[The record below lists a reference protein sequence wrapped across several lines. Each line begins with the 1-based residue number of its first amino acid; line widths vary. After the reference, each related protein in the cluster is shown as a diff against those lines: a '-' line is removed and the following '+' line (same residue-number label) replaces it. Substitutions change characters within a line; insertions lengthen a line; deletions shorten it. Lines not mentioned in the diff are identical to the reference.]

1 MADIKHPFDSLLTP
15 AGIGQLKSIID
26 DVLANPADTLV
37 LVFDHLEDQANL
49 PFEIPVDVQK
59 QGAEYIIQLAQGLA
73 DEGKEF
79 LLNDL
84 PSEIEE
90 LTLKLKEATDEI
102 ESLLLEAKSE
112 IESIRDRVQD
122 ELAKIPYRIE
132 IRDNNGSNEFHIV
145 QTELI
150 EAKLHGVDIDLKT
163 SSLTFDTSQISQFEL
178 TADLIL
184 PGLQQENSP
193 DDHKV
198 EVVLTWDGTTFTG
211 SGSNIP
217 AARLQG
223 FKANIDQLTL
233 VISNGDFQ
241 AGTQVIG
248 ELVFDFL
255 DSGQNGPSTINFDI
269 ELLNNGDVRYF
280 AQNPQNQ
287 ELRKGPIQIFFQ
299 QIEVITHS
307 NSPADVTIN
316 GWLQL
321 EGVND
326 SSDQPVKTDFTLQ
339 YADPVFNFVVSNLAP
354 APIGIGTV
362 TFETIAL
369 QIHKNGT
376 LQQSQ
381 WEGEFSFPY
390 FDNGSVDFNVQFL
403 DPQTDEL
410 KISVSND
417 AEEVIKKGDF
427 ELLIDQYDMHY
438 QNGQLQ
444 NVTGN
449 GELKIP
455 QINNNEEIE
464 VGFSFIRNGQNETL
478 KIEGGNFGTPSI
490 VGLKVDFS
498 KILFQFLNGN
508 FQESDLEG
516 RIKLPDTTDGAGL
529 AFDIDILTN
538 GDDYTINLKE
548 DEPDNE
554 LVFGPIKLEVESFLL
569 SVVSNSVNQVTGA
582 GKMELPGLSQKF
594 DFNFNVTIDGDTT
607 QYRIEINNVQA
618 ELSGFELSFT
628 QLLFTSQGGSQ
639 FTASAVGSLVLPLFN
654 EGGDLDF
661 DMTFSR
667 GNTYQIDIQSSQD
680 FVKFGDFELKEVAMN
695 MAVDSGDLQ
704 NFSATAKLKIPSFDD
719 HVAVSFNYT
728 SVDER
733 YLITLTNPVQQ
744 ELFGGEIN
752 VDSLLID
759 VRGGNL
765 HQGKA
770 NGDFKLPESTGGAG
784 IKFEKTIGSNGKNY
798 TLSLDGTA
806 GDSTLEFGE
815 VKLEF
820 ASFELVVQNS
830 ELQTLSGTGSLEI
843 PGMDQEFSFSISF
856 QKIGQDT
863 IFIIQVQD
871 AAASLEGFSL
881 DFDLIKIES
890 KSGDFSAD
898 INGDVTLPVF
908 DGTPLGFAISLDPSQ
923 SNYQFSIDGTGQTT
937 QFGMF
942 ALEDLV
948 LGVIVNSGSLANA
961 NGSGKLHIPEITEP
975 NQPFDI
981 AISYSKNSPEV
992 IELSAADLP
1001 SVDLTIFT
1009 LDIDSLGF
1017 RIEDGSFDSGNL
1029 SGTMVMPVFTDGGG
1043 LDFALVV
1050 ANGGNSYTVNI
1061 TSNGTFAGGSLE
1073 LKDVALAI
1081 EVVNGNLQSLSG
1093 AAEFKLPASENFTSV
1108 AVSYTKANNKI
1119 TFAAQSPPPL
1129 TLGDLTLTFTQFG
1142 FSIQNGNLT
1151 DADFAGNLQFPGFD
1165 NGHNSLAFSFALSD
1179 SDTFSI
1185 QANPGNQVTELK
1197 AGDVVVL
1204 VQSFDLLIQS
1214 GDLESISAQAGLR
1227 FEGIDNSQGDAP
1239 AELSIDFS
1247 YKKADKKYEIGIE
1260 NNQEVKIAGFEL
1272 TIEELKLAFNKDGIT
1287 YPFEFSGKLK
1297 IPGFEDD
1304 QGEPAVIGVDFEV
1317 TSDSNWSASIENSA
1331 VINLGS
1337 VKVTIEE
1344 IEISKDQGKLKIEL
1358 KGKLELEGL
1367 TGMGGDPASISVD
1380 IMVDSEGAFHVI
1392 GEVPENNAIKVVD
1405 APNIIRI
1412 YLSKIGL
1419 SRTSS
1424 NDWDFLLGGMIQNE
1438 IVIPGMDD
1446 LLPSELLVRDLEIGS
1461 EFGLDMDIRWP
1472 SGMSISFGSS
1482 EGEFLI
1488 PVNGKF
1494 GNAVKLDALKI
1505 TFQDKGANG
1514 LDFGVAFS
1522 GASIT
1527 LGPVAA
1533 SVEGLGIEANIQKA
1547 TISNGIPQGDANF
1560 GIVNIDISFK
1570 PPTGLGVSLDTPVFT
1585 GGGYLFFDSD
1595 KGEYAGAVELS
1606 FMKMFAVSAIGL
1618 INSKMPDGKP
1628 GTSVLFIVSVEFS
1641 PGIALGFGFFISGL
1655 GGILGIHRTIQVERL
1670 RDGVRTGT
1678 IQNILFPKD
1687 IVANISKILT
1697 DIREVFPVK
1706 RDQFVLGPMAAITWG
1721 VPTILRVDLGVAI
1734 EFANPVRF
1742 GILGVLR
1749 VILPDENAALI
1760 KIQVAFLGMI
1770 DFEKGMLSFDASLFD
1785 SKVLTFGL
1793 EGDMVLRIGWGA
1805 KPDFVLSVGG
1815 FHPRFS
1821 PPTHLQIPSMK
1832 RLTLKI
1838 LSGNPRLTLT
1848 CYFAVTSNT
1857 VQFGAGIDFYFG
1869 VAGFKVVG
1877 EFGFD
1882 VLFQFS
1888 PFRFIADARA
1898 RLAVKAGS
1906 ATLLSLSLEF
1916 SLEGPTPWR
1925 AKGTAKFKILFFSVK
1940 VRFDVTWGD
1949 KKDTT
1954 LPDIEVLPLLLEAL
1968 DDDQNWRSIV
1978 VNGSPGLRMK
1988 GIKAD
1993 EGLILTANGS
2003 IELNQKV
2010 VPLKVEITKFGQFNP
2025 ADYNHFEVIEIRVGN
2040 TVIDRGDVQY
2050 LTDTF
2055 APANFLDLKD
2065 DEKLS
2070 LPSFNE
2076 QNSGVS
2082 LEGTDQL
2089 KTGIVADR
2097 EVKYEQL
2104 IMDES
2109 VTRLQVLKGISA
2121 AHATFFSKRGAV
2133 SKSPLS
2139 AYMTKM
2145 VNPSKVVLQK
2155 PGYAVAGTD
2164 DLNALEGATNLSY
2177 MEAVQMAKAS
2187 SITGKDS
2194 VQVVSSDVLA
2204 L

>member
-1 MADIKHPFDSLLTP
+1 MADIKHPFNSLLTET
-15 AGIGQLKSIID
+15 GIGQLKSKVD
-26 DVLANPADTLV
+26 DILADPTDTLV
-37 LVFDHLEDQANL
+37 LVFDHFEDQANL
-49 PFEIPVDVQK
+49 PFEIPVDVK
-59 QGAEYIIQLAQGLA
+59 KEGAKYIIELAA
-73 DEGKEF
+73 DLTDEAKDF
-79 LLNDL
+79 KLQNL
-84 PSEIEE
+84 PSEIEQ
-90 LTLKLKEATDEI
+90 LVLSIREATNEI
-102 ESLLLEAKSE
+102 ESLVLDVKSE
-112 IESIRDRVQD
+112 LESLRDRVQD

-132 IRDNNGSNEFHIV
+132 IQDDNGTKKFHIV
-145 QTELI
+145 QTALI
-150 EAKLHGVDIDLKT
+150 EAKLHGMDIDLK
-163 SSLTFDTSQISQFEL
+163 SSSITFDTSQIDQLEIS
-178 TADLIL
+178 ADLL
-184 PGLQQENSP
+184 FPGLKAENGI

-198 EVVLTWDGTTFTG
+198 SLSLNWDGTTFTG
-211 SGSNIP
+211 NAQNIP

-223 FKANIDQLTL
+223 LNATIAQLNL
-233 VISNGDFQ
+233 VISGGNFQ
-241 AGTQVIG
+241 SGTQISG
-248 ELVFDFL
+248 EFVFDFL
-255 DSGQNGPSTINFDI
+255 DPGQNGPGTINFQI

-280 AQNPQNQ
+280 AENPEQQ

-299 QIEVITHS
+299 EIEVVTHT
-307 NSPADVTIN
+307 NAPIDVTIN

-321 EGVND
+321 EGVNN
-326 SSDQPVKTDFTLQ
+326 SSGQPVKTDFSLQ
-339 YADPVFNFVVSNLAP
+339 YADPVFDFVVSNLAP
-354 APIGIGTV
+354 VPLGFGIV
-362 TFETIAL
+362 SFETIAL

-381 WEGEFSFPY
+381 WEGDLSFPF

-427 ELLIDQYDMHY
+427 ELLLDQYDMHY
-438 QNGQLQ
+438 QNGLLQ
-444 NVTGN
+444 NITGN

-455 QINNNEEIE
+455 QVNNGEEIE
-464 VGFSFIRNGQNETL
+464 LGISFVRSGQNETL

-490 VGLKVDFS
+490 VGLEVNFS

-529 AFDIDILTN
+529 AFDIEILN
-538 GDDYTINLKE
+538 EGNDYNINLKE
-548 DEPDNE
+548 DVPDNE

-569 SVVSNSVNQVTGA
+569 SVVSNSVNQVNGA
-582 GKMELPGLSQKF
+582 GKLELPGLSQKF
-594 DFNFNVTIDGDTT
+594 DFSFDVTINGETT
-607 QYRIEINNVQA
+607 LYRIEINNVQA
-618 ELSGFELSFT
+618 ELSGFEISFT
-628 QLLFTSQGGSQ
+628 QIVLSSQGGNQ

-667 GNTYQIDIQSSQD
+667 GNSYQIQIQSSQD
-680 FVKFGDFELKEVAMN
+680 FVKFGDFELKEVAMD
-695 MAVDSGDLQ
+695 MEVVSGSLQ
-704 NFSATAKLKIPSFDD
+704 NFSATAKLLIPSFEDS
-719 HVAVSFNYT
+719 VAVSFDYT
-728 SVDER
+728 ALDER
-733 YLITLTNPVQQ
+733 YLISLSNPVQQ
-744 ELFGGEIN
+744 EIFGGEIN
-752 VDSLLID
+752 VDSLSID
-759 VRGGNL
+759 VREGNL
-765 HQGKA
+765 HEGTAK
-770 NGDFKLPESTGGAG
+770 GSFKLPESTGGAG
-784 IKFEKTIGSNGKNY
+784 IKFEKTIGSNGKNF

-806 GDSTLEFGE
+806 GESTIEFGE
-815 VKLEF
+815 LKLEF
-820 ASFELVVQNS
+820 SSFDLVVQNGD
-830 ELQTLSGTGSLEI
+830 LQSLSGTGSLEI
-843 PGMDQEFSFSISF
+843 PGMDQPFSFSISF
-856 QKIGQDT
+856 LKDGQDT
-863 IFIIQVQD
+863 LFVIEVEE
-871 AAASLEGFSL
+871 AVASLEGFSL
-881 DFDLIKIES
+881 DFELIKIQS
-890 KSGDFSAD
+890 KSGDFSAEL
-898 INGDVTLPVF
+898 NGDVTLPVF
-908 DGTPLGFAISLDPSQ
+908 DGNPFGFDISVDPSQ
-923 SNYQFSIDGTGQTT
+923 SNYSFEIDGTGQSAE
-937 QFGMF
+937 FGMF
-942 ALEDLV
+942 VLSDLV
-948 LGVIVNSGSLANA
+948 LGVVVQGGQVNNA
-961 NGSGKLHIPEITEP
+961 NGAAKIHIPELTEP
-975 NQPFDI
+975 NTPF
-981 AISYSKNSPEV
+981 AISVAYSKNSPEV
-992 IELSAADLP
+992 FELTANSLP
-1001 SVDLTIFT
+1001 EVDLAIFT
-1009 LDIDSLGF
+1009 LAIQTLSF
-1017 RIEDGSFDSGNL
+1017 RIEDGSFDSGSL
-1029 SGTMVMPVFTDGGG
+1029 TGSMTMPVFSGGD
-1043 LDFALVV
+1043 LNFAVVV
-1050 ANGGNSYTVNI
+1050 ANNGNSYAVNI
-1061 TSNGTFAGGSLE
+1061 SSNGTLSGGSLE
-1073 LKDVALAI
+1073 LKDVSLAI
-1081 EVVNGNLQSLSG
+1081 AVVNGSLQSSSG
-1093 AAEFKLPASENFTSV
+1093 SAKFKLPAAEDFTSV
-1108 AVSYTKANNKI
+1108 SVSYAKANDKI
-1119 TFAAQSPPPL
+1119 TFSAQSPPPL

-1151 DADFAGNLQFPGFD
+1151 DADFAGNLQFPAFD
-1165 NGHNSLAFSFALSD
+1165 NGHNTLAFNFELSE
-1179 SDTFSI
+1179 SDTYTI
-1185 QANPGNQVTELK
+1185 QANPGSQVTELK
-1197 AGDVVVL
+1197 AGDIIVL
-1204 VQSFDLLIQS
+1204 VENFDLQIQN
-1214 GDLESISAQAGLR
+1214 GDLESISAEAGLR
-1227 FEGIDNSQGDAP
+1227 FEGIDNSDGTEP

-1247 YKKADKKYEIGIE
+1247 YEKSSGKYEIGIE
-1260 NNQEVKIAGFEL
+1260 NNQEVSIAGFEL
-1272 TIEELKLAFNKDGIT
+1272 TIEQLTLAFTADQIT
-1287 YPFEFSGKLK
+1287 YPFVFAGKLK
-1297 IPGFEDD
+1297 IPGFEDGD
-1304 QGEPAVIGVDFEV
+1304 GEDAVVGVEFEI
-1317 TSDSNWSASIENSA
+1317 TSDSNWSASIENNA

-1337 VKVTIEE
+1337 IKVTISE

-1358 KGKLELEGL
+1358 KGTLELEGL
-1367 TGMGGDPASISVD
+1367 TGMGGDPAAISVD

-1392 GEVPENNAIKVVD
+1392 GEVPDNNAIKVVD
-1405 APNIIRI
+1405 APNIVRI

-1419 SRTSS
+1419 SRSAS
-1424 NDWDFLLGGMIQNE
+1424 NDWDFLLGGLIQNE

-1446 LLPSELLVRDLEIGS
+1446 LLPSELLLRELEIGS
-1461 EFGLDMDIRWP
+1461 DFGVDMDIRWP

-1514 LDFGVAFS
+1514 LDFGVSFS

-1533 SVEGLGIEANIQKA
+1533 SVEGLGIEANIKKA
-1547 TISNGIPQGDANF
+1547 VINNGIPQGNANF

-1585 GGGYLFFDSD
+1585 GGGYLFFDSE

-1815 FHPRFS
+1815 FHPRFN
-1821 PPTHLQIPSMK
+1821 PPTHLQIPPMK

-1906 ATLLSLSLEF
+1906 TTLLSLSLEF

-1949 KKDTT
+1949 KKDTK
-1954 LPDIEVLPLLLEAL
+1954 LPDIAVLPLIEEAL
-1968 DDDQNWRSIV
+1968 NDDQNWRSIV
-1978 VNGSPGLRMK
+1978 VNGSPGMRMK

-2003 IELNQKV
+2003 IELNQKI

-2025 ADYNHFEVIEIRVGN
+2025 ADYSHFEVIEVKI
-2040 TVIDRGDVQY
+2040 GDTTIQTKDVKY
-2050 LTDTF
+2050 IKDTF
-2055 APANFLDLKD
+2055 APANFLDLKN
-2065 DEKLS
+2065 DEKLA

-2089 KTGIVADR
+2089 KTGTVVDR
-2097 EVKYEQL
+2097 QVKYEQL
-2104 IMDES
+2104 IMDETI
-2109 VTRLQVLKGISA
+2109 TRLQALKGMSPS
-2121 AHATFFSKRGAV
+2121 HMTFFSKRGAV
-2133 SKSPLS
+2133 AQSALSSYMSKV
-2139 AYMTKM
+2139 
-2145 VNPSKVVLQK
+2145 VNPNKVVLQK
-2155 PGYAVAGTD
+2155 PGFAVVGTD
-2164 DLNALEGATNLSY
+2164 DLNPLEEATNLSY
-2177 MEAVQMAKAS
+2177 MDAVQMAKTS
-2187 SITGKDS
+2187 SITGRDS